1 MIDDVAIIN
10 FRAVEVLFVQE
21 IIDHDQVRARA
32 LGFKLQKLAILLFAV
47 CCLSFTVVAQT
58 LPNGEAIDTEVSK
71 IMTHTGAK
79 GMAVAVID
87 HGKVSY
93 VQSYGSR
100 DAKGDPLATDTV
112 MYGASLT
119 KTVFAYTVMHLVDQG
134 KLKLDTPLEADLDM
148 PLPSYGPDPV
158 FPDKYGPY
166 KDLAD
171 DPRWEKITPRMC
183 LTHSTGFSNFWFI
196 EPDQKLHIHF
206 EPGTRFSYSG
216 EGLILLQFVIEHGRK
231 AQGLGLD
238 VGDLTK
244 AIFSG
249 LGMTRTSLVW
259 RNGQDPNVAD
269 GWNDQGQ
276 PQPHEKRS
284 KVRVAGSMNTTISDL
299 SKFTAALVSGEG
311 LSPASRAEMTR
322 PVLHITTA
330 SLFPL
335 FLPDQ
340 PLAQQ
345 RKDLYSG
352 LGVVLFDGPQGH
364 GFYKGGHDG
373 QTANTMVCIEAS
385 QRCVLI
391 LSNDV
396 RSEAGFAE
404 LVGFILGK
412 TGVPYDW
419 EYGDHAGK
427 S

>member
-1 MIDDVAIIN
+1 MNARNNAFPQVA
-10 FRAVEVLFVQE
+10 A
-21 IIDHDQVRARA
+21 
-32 LGFKLQKLAILLFAV
+32 LFAAI
-47 CCLSFTVVAQT
+47 CLPLAAPAQD
-58 LPNGEAIDTEVSK
+58 LPKGAAIDAEVST
-71 IMTHTGAK
+71 ILARTHAN

-87 HGKVSY
+87 HGKVGY
-93 VQSYGSR
+93 VNAYGIR
-100 DAKGDPLATDTV
+100 NAKGDPLTTDTV

-119 KTVFAYTVMHLVDQG
+119 KAVFAYIVMQLVDQG
-134 KLKLDTPLEADLDM
+134 KLKLDTPLKDDLDN

-166 KDLAD
+166 KDLAG

-206 EPGTRFSYSG
+206 DPGMHFSYSG
-216 EGLILLQFVIEHGRK
+216 EGMILLQLVIEHGRK

-238 VGDLTK
+238 VGDLAKTD
-244 AIFSG
+244 FDR

-259 RNGQDPNVAD
+259 FPGTDPNVAE

-299 SKFTAALVSGEG
+299 SKFAAALVTGEG
-311 LSPASRAEMTR
+311 LSAASRAEMTK
-322 PVLHITTA
+322 PSLHITTA
-330 SLFPL
+330 GLFPL
-335 FLPDQ
+335 FLPDL
-340 PLAQQ
+340 PVSEQ
-345 RKDLYSG
+345 RKDLASG
-352 LGVVLFDGPQGH
+352 LGVTVFDGPQGH
-364 GFYKGGHDG
+364 GFFKGGHDG
-373 QTANTMVCIEAS
+373 QTANTLICIETS

-391 LSNDV
+391 LSSDV
-396 RSEAGFAE
+396 RSEAGYVE
-404 LVGFILGK
+404 LVRFILGDI
-412 TGVPYDW
+412 GEPYEW

>member
-1 MIDDVAIIN
+1 MRLRTTLLHRLTAIVAVS
-10 FRAVEVLFVQE
+10 FP
-21 IIDHDQVRARA
+21 A
-32 LGFKLQKLAILLFAV
+32 LAA
-47 CCLSFTVVAQT
+47 AQT
-58 LPNGEAIDTEVSK
+58 IPSAAAIDAEVNR

-87 HGKVSY
+87 QGKAGFVHA
-93 VQSYGSR
+93 YGIR
-100 DAKGDPLATDTV
+100 NAKGDPLTTDTV

-119 KTVFAYTVMHLVDQG
+119 KTVFAYTVMQLVDQG
-134 KLKLDTPLEADLDM
+134 KLNLDTPLKDDLDN

-171 DPRWEKITPRMC
+171 DPRWQKITPRMC

-206 EPGTRFSYSG
+206 DPGTHFSYSG
-216 EGLILLQFVIEHGRK
+216 EGFILLQFVIEHGRK

-238 VGDLTK
+238 VGDLAK
-244 AIFSG
+244 ANFDR
-249 LGMTRTSLVW
+249 LGMSRTSLVF
-259 RNGQDPNVAD
+259 RNGLDANVAD

-284 KVRVAGSMNTTISDL
+284 KVRAAGSMNTTISDI
-299 SKFTAALVSGEG
+299 SKFAAALVTGDG
-311 LSPASRAEMTR
+311 LTAASRAEIAK
-322 PVLHITTA
+322 PSLHLATA

-335 FLPDQ
+335 FQPD
-340 PLAQQ
+340 LSAGQQ
-345 RKDLYSG
+345 RKDLASG
-352 LGVVLFDGPQGH
+352 LGVTVFDGPQGH

-373 QTANTMVCIEAS
+373 QTANTLVCLDS
-385 QRCVLI
+385 GRRCVVI
-391 LSNDV
+391 LANDV
-396 RSEAGFAE
+396 RAEAGYAE
-404 LVGFILGK
+404 LVRFILGEA
-412 TGVPYDW
+412 GVPYDW

>member
-1 MIDDVAIIN
+1 MKMLKIASPPSV
-10 FRAVEVLFVQE
+10 
-21 IIDHDQVRARA
+21 
-32 LGFKLQKLAILLFAV
+32 LLFATI
-47 CCLSFTVVAQT
+47 CFPIALAAQA
-58 LPNGEAIDTEVSK
+58 LPGGKAIDSEVGK
-71 IMTHTGAK
+71 IMARTHAN

-87 HGKVSY
+87 RGKPVY
-93 VQSYGSR
+93 VNSYGIR
-100 DAKGDPLATDTV
+100 NAKGDPLTTDTV

-119 KTVFAYTVMHLVDQG
+119 KTVFAYTVMQLVDQG
-134 KLKLDTPLEADLDM
+134 KLKLDTPLIADLDS

-171 DPRWEKITPRMC
+171 DLRWQKITPRMC

-206 EPGTRFSYSG
+206 DPGTRFSYSG
-216 EGLILLQFVIEHGRK
+216 EGFILLQFVIEHGRK
-231 AQGLGLD
+231 AQGLGWD

-244 AIFSG
+244 ANFDR
-249 LGMTRTSLVW
+249 LGMSRTSLVW

-276 PQPHEKRS
+276 PQPHDKRS
-284 KVRVAGSMNTTISDL
+284 KVRAAGSMNTTITDL
-299 SKFTAALVSGEG
+299 SKFTAALVRGDG
-311 LSPASRAEMTR
+311 LSAASRAEITR
-322 PVLHITTA
+322 PVLHIGTG

-335 FLPDQ
+335 FLPDV
-340 PLAQQ
+340 PPAQQ

-352 LGVVLFDGPQGH
+352 LGVILFNGPQGH

-404 LVGFILGK
+404 LVKFILGD

-419 EYGDHAGK
+419 EYADHAGK

>member
-1 MIDDVAIIN
+1 MKTSNRGRGFLVALC
-10 FRAVEVLFVQE
+10 A
-21 IIDHDQVRARA
+21 
-32 LGFKLQKLAILLFAV
+32 AV
-47 CCLSFTVVAQT
+47 CLPVAAVAQKM
-58 LPNGEAIDTEVSK
+58 PDGAAIDAEVNT
-71 IMTHTGAK
+71 IMTRTHAN

-87 HGKVSY
+87 RGKVGY
-93 VQSYGSR
+93 TRAFGIR
-100 DAKGDPLATDTV
+100 NAKGDPLTADTV

-119 KTVFAYTVMHLVDQG
+119 KTVFAYTVMQLVDQG
-134 KLKLDTPLEADLDM
+134 KLSLDVPIRDDLDK
-148 PLPSYGPDPV
+148 PLPAYGPDPV
-158 FPDKYGPY
+158 FPDKYGHY

-171 DPRWEKITPRMC
+171 DPRWEKITPRMA

-206 EPGTRFSYSG
+206 DPGTRFSYSG
-216 EGLILLQFVIEHGRK
+216 EGFILLQFVVEHGRK

-244 AIFSG
+244 ATFDR
-249 LGMTRTSLVW
+249 LGMTRTSLIW
-259 RNGQDPNVAD
+259 LNGPETNVAD

-276 PQPHEKRS
+276 PQPHDKRS

-299 SKFTAALVSGEG
+299 PKFVAALVRGDG
-311 LSPASRAEMTR
+311 LSAASRAEMTK
-322 PVLHITTA
+322 PGLHIATA

-335 FLPDQ
+335 FLPDL
-340 PLAQQ
+340 PPNEQ

-352 LGVVLFDGPQGH
+352 LGVTIFDGPQGH

-373 QTANTMVCIEAS
+373 QTANTMVCIETG
-385 QRCVLI
+385 QRCVVI

-404 LVGFILGK
+404 LVRFILGD